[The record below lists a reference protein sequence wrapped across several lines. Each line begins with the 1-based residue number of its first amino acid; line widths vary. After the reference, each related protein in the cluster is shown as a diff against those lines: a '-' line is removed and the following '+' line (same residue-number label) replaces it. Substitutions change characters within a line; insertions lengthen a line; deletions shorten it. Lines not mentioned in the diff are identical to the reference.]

1 MASHS
6 HYFCTWHFECF
17 TSLKTARTIFCY
29 FWRPGNHENPSNLK
43 KSTKVILLIFLVLI
57 IDQAVKIWVKT
68 HMYLGEEIPIF
79 GSERMLIH
87 FVENNGMAFGLTLG
101 GEYGKLALSLFR
113 IIAVGFLGYYI
124 HFLIK
129 HKATFGLLA
138 CFGLILAGALGNI
151 LDSAFYG
158 LIFSESSYHHAGVAE
173 MFPEQGYAGFLH
185 GKVVDMLYFPLIEG
199 TYPDWLPFKGGESFR
214 FFRPVFNLADTSI
227 TIGVL
232 SLVLFHRNFFSGHIG
247 QEAQQEETTSTETE
261 EMEETTTEENNS
273 SGSDTPETPEQ
284 A

>member
-1 MASHS
+1 
-6 HYFCTWHFECF
+6 
-17 TSLKTARTIFCY
+17 
-29 FWRPGNHENPSNLK
+29 LK

-57 IDQAVKIWVKT
+57 IDQVVKIWVKT

-87 FVENNGMAFGLTLG
+87 FVENNGMAFGLSLG

-151 LDSAFYG
+151 IDSAFYG

-173 MFPEQGYAGFLH
+173 MFPEEGYAGFLH

-199 TYPDWLPFKGGESFR
+199 TYPDWVPFKGGDPFR

-227 TIGVL
+227 TVGVL
-232 SLVLFHRNFFSGHIG
+232 SLILFHRHFFSGHIG
-247 QEAQQEETTSTETE
+247 PESQQKETASAEGEEEEINAEAE
-261 EMEETTTEENNS
+261 S
-273 SGSDTPETPEQ
+273 SSEPSEPETPKQ